1 MNICVVG
8 TGYVGLVSGVCFS
21 EVGHHVTCV
30 DQDEHK
36 IKQLIA
42 GRSPI
47 YEPGIEELL
56 VKNQKNR
63 RLRFTTN
70 LKEAMDKA
78 NLVVIAVGTPANE
91 DGSANLSFIESVAKE
106 IGDHLTSYKVIV
118 TKSTVPVG
126 TGEKIKNWIQEQCGK
141 MAFDVASNPE
151 FLREGTAIYD
161 TMHMERAVLGVE
173 SEKAKELLIE
183 LHKPFNTNLVIT
195 DLATAEM
202 SKYAANAFLATKISF
217 INEVANVCEQLDAD
231 VTKVAEVMGLDPR
244 IGSAFLGAGIGY
256 GGSCFPKDTQ
266 AFIQMGQSAGYSLK
280 IVPEVEKVNFEQ
292 RKRLVMK
299 AKQAFGVEGLRGK
312 QIAVLGLAFKPNTDD
327 MRAAPARDIIPM
339 LTGLGAEVRAYDP
352 VAMQAAVSYLPHIT
366 FASSWQEAARDADA
380 VMILTDW
387 KEFKELN
394 LNELKD
400 ELASLIVIDGRNLF
414 DPQLMKHHGFYYDSV
429 GRAKIEIEGE
439 RYESI
444 TYRGSRLHRQKLS

>member
-1 MNICVVG
+1 MNICIVG

-21 EVGHHVTCV
+21 EVGHNVTCV
-30 DQDEHK
+30 DQDDKK
-36 IKQLIA
+36 IAQLIA

-56 VKNQKNR
+56 VRNQNNE

-70 LKEAMDKA
+70 LEGAMEKA
-78 NLVVIAVGTPANE
+78 DIVIIAVGTPAE
-91 DGSANLSFIESVAKE
+91 SDGSANLSFIESVARE
-106 IGDHLTSYKVIV
+106 IGHHLTSYKLVV

-126 TGEKIKNWIQEQCGK
+126 TGQKIKSWIQEQCGK

-151 FLREGTAIYD
+151 FLREGSAIYD

-183 LHKPFNTNLVIT
+183 LHQPFDTRLVIT

-266 AFIQMGQSAGYSLK
+266 AFIQMGQSAGYALK

-299 AKQAFGVEGLRGK
+299 AKQAFGLEGLRGK
-312 QIAVLGLAFKPNTDD
+312 RIAVLGLAFKPNTDD

-339 LTGLGAEVRAYDP
+339 LTSLGADVRAYDP
-352 VAMQAAVSYLPHIT
+352 IAMQAAISYLPHIT
-366 FASSWQEAARDADA
+366 FASSWQEATRDADA
-380 VMILTDW
+380 VIILTDW
-387 KEFKELN
+387 NEFKELN
-394 LNELKD
+394 LQELKNQ
-400 ELASLIVIDGRNLF
+400 LASPIVIDGRNLF
-414 DPQLMKHHGFYYDSV
+414 EPQLMKSHGFYYDSV
-429 GRAKIEIEGE
+429 GRIKIEIEGE
-439 RYESI
+439 SYEGTS
-444 TYRGSRLHRQKLS
+444 YRGSRLHRQKLS